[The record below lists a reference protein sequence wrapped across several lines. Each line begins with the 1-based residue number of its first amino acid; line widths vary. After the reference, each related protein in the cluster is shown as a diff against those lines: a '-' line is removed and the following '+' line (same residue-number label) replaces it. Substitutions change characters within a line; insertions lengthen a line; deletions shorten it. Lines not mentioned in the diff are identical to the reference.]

1 MEKTKRKKTK
11 IEQAGEDLF
20 DFAIDRSD
28 TKTLMGHLH
37 KEADIN
43 RTKIEYELQILRI
56 VSVGWSISYY
66 LENAPYKND
75 LVQLYWMAIH
85 GFSQDISSTSGLL
98 TGKDINYFQILKDRL
113 DTYLKALGKSKKT
126 EEPVMVIGPKF
137 AEICGNGDD
146 VFTIMTGS
154 RMFTAAIV
162 GVKEYFTL

>member
-1 MEKTKRKKTK
+1 MEKIEKKTTK

-20 DFAIDRSD
+20 NFAIDRSD
-28 TKTLMGHLH
+28 TKALMAHLH
-37 KEADIN
+37 KEANITRN
-43 RTKIEYELQILRI
+43 KVEYELQILRI

-85 GFSQDISSTSGLL
+85 EFSQNISSTSGLL
-98 TGKDINYFQILKDRL
+98 IGKDINYFQILKDRL
-113 DTYLKALGKSKKT
+113 DTYLKALDKNKKIP
-126 EEPVMVIGPKF
+126 EPVMIIGPKF

-154 RMFTAAIV
+154 RMFTAALG
-162 GVKEYFTL
+162 GVKEYFKP